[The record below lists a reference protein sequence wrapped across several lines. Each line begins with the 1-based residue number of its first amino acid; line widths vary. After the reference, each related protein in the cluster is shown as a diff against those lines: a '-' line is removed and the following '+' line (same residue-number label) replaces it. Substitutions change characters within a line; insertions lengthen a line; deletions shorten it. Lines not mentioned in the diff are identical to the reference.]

1 MIFNLTIIS
10 CLLFILS
17 FFCLFII
24 LLKIRPRCFIST
36 PIIAIILPIT
46 SDRNKINIT
55 NPDPSQLVLM
65 NYFYP
70 TFLATIEPS
79 LYKYRIYLGYARY
92 DKYLSNISF
101 LSKLKHK
108 MKNNSFTVYIFIY

>member
-1 MIFNLTIIS
+1 MIYV
-10 CLLFILS
+10 FIKIYNKSPRS
-17 FFCLFII
+17 F
-24 LLKIRPRCFIST
+24 KSN
-36 PIIAIILPIT
+36 PIIAIVLPFT
-46 SDRNKINIT
+46 SDRNKINDT

-101 LSKLKHK
+101 LSKLKHQ